1 MNASLVALYGTTPKP
16 PELEKLTSNIQ
27 DVLEGEKGLG
37 FIRYKPNQVHATVAG
52 LEGLRVGE
60 QIVST
65 NVAELR
71 RRVKLLD
78 LEDVVRRLRSSRHLP
93 LKVRLG
99 GFELASNYSFVS
111 RGLHPQIRS
120 FSIHGRIVVA
130 MGWPVAGAT
139 YPPSLDLLRR
149 ELACGG
155 ALHKYHGS
163 EGEVDNDFFFVLGQ
177 IERRER
183 DHAAISKFQDKIR
196 KYLSESKPVDLD
208 LGLDALSFVAYEE
221 TTLAPDRAC
230 QFSLDDIATDPQR
243 LVQLYEAAV

>member
-1 MNASLVALYGTTPKP
+1 MNASLVAFYGTTPKP
-16 PELEKLTSNIQ
+16 PEIEKLTSYIQ

-99 GFELASNYSFVS
+99 GFELASNYSFAS

-120 FSIHGRIVVA
+120 FSIQGRIVVA
-130 MGWPVAGAT
+130 MGWPVAG
-139 YPPSLDLLRR
+139 PKRSLTLLN
-149 ELACGG
+149 LIAIAVSFCLTFDMG
-155 ALHKYHGS
+155 APN
-163 EGEVDNDFFFVLGQ
+163 E
-177 IERRER
+177 
-183 DHAAISKFQDKIR
+183 
-196 KYLSESKPVDLD
+196 
-208 LGLDALSFVAYEE
+208 
-221 TTLAPDRAC
+221 
-230 QFSLDDIATDPQR
+230 QFIYRHTR
-243 LVQLYEAAV
+243 FKR